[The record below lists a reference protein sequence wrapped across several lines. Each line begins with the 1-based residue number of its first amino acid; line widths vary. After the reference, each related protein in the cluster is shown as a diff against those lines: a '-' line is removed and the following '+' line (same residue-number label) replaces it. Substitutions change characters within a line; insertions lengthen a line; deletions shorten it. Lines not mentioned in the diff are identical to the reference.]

1 MNDTTRR
8 RAFAPAILAATL
20 TAALMIPPTAAS
32 AATDPSDAES
42 TLSAASAPIDS
53 ATAVELSA
61 ALAAETTDASATPRA
76 GADIPDTPL
85 GAHLSWFLAALASPA
100 DVDTQAIAERFD
112 PAFIDA
118 VGGAQ
123 ALVDTIASLAT
134 LGPFTVDAVEE
145 STGAIGALT
154 TTPNGRF
161 VMQLFTGP
169 SGTIRSLLVQPFEE
183 APPQA
188 TSWDELA
195 ERVADT
201 GSPTRLTVF
210 DVSGKRTVV
219 DHRFGDLAGA
229 QPSGSMFKLF
239 VLIAVTDAVDRGR
252 LSWDDVLHV
261 TDEVRSLPSGTYQDE
276 PTGTP
281 HTVRETALA
290 MISVSDNTATD
301 MLIAALGGTA
311 AVEKAMKRAG
321 VDRKQ
326 NRPMI
331 TTRQLFEL
339 GWGSGDLNERWRDA
353 NHGQR
358 KKMLRAVDRAA
369 LTTTVGDVTTPVWQ
383 DGLDW
388 FYTDRDLAAAHQR
401 LRALSDTAAGEP
413 LTEILGTNPGVDFG
427 DDWDRVQF
435 KGGSSIGVLG
445 GSWLLERGSER
456 YVVTIQFAST
466 DIAVVPSPQRMTF
479 LVADAAGLLAAE

>member
-1 MNDTTRR
+1 MDDTTRR
-8 RAFAPAILAATL
+8 RRFAPAVLAATL
-20 TAALMIPPTAAS
+20 TAALLIPPTAAS
-32 AATDPSDAES
+32 AATDPSDAEA
-42 TLSAASAPIDS
+42 TLTAASAPID
-53 ATAVELSA
+53 AAAARELST
-61 ALAAETTDASATPRA
+61 ALTAHTSEDSQTSRD
-76 GADIPDTPL
+76 GADVPDTPL
-85 GAHLSWFLAALASPA
+85 GAHLAWFLDALAAPDGVDAQVVA
-100 DVDTQAIAERFD
+100 DRFD
-112 PAFIDA
+112 PAYVDA

-123 ALVDTIASLAT
+123 ALIDSITSLAT

-145 STGAIGALT
+145 TPEAIGALT

-161 VMQLFTGP
+161 VIQLSSAP
-169 SGTIRSLLVQPFEE
+169 SGAISTLVVQPYEE

-195 ERVADT
+195 ERVAAT
-201 GSPTRLTVF
+201 GSPARLSVF
-210 DVSGKRTVV
+210 DVSGKRAIV
-219 DHRFGDLAGA
+219 DHRFGDLTGA

-239 VLIAVTDAVDRGR
+239 VLIAVTDAIDRGR
-252 LSWDDVLHV
+252 LDWDDLLHV
-261 TDEVRSLPSGTYQDE
+261 TDEVRSLPSGTFQDE
-276 PTGTP
+276 PTGTA

-301 MLIAALGGTA
+301 MLIAAVGGTA

-339 GWGSGDLNERWRDA
+339 GWGSGDLREPWRDA

-358 KKMLRAVDRAA
+358 KKMLRAVDRAP

-388 FYTDRDLAAAHQR
+388 FFTDRDLASAHQR
-401 LRALSDTAAGEP
+401 LRALADTEAGEP

-466 DIAVVPSPQRMTF
+466 DVQVVPSPQRMTF